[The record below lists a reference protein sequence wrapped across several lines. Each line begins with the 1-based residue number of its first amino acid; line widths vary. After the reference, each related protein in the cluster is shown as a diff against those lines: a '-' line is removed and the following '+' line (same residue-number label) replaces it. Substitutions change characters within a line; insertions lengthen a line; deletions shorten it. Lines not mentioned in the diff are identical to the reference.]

1 MSDKKRI
8 LIADHS
14 TEFFSRL
21 TTCRDSEQ
29 YTFTYVKQGDQVLER
44 AREFKPDLIILD
56 LLLPK
61 MHGIEVIRHL
71 KQDSDLATIPFII
84 TTYEV
89 MVQNYHAALDNGAAD
104 FIIKPID
111 PPSFCQKLS
120 DFFIGNLKPSKFT
133 PRHSIETKTGVSYN
147 PTPLFSTSYLKF
159 WGTRGSV
166 SVAGPEFIRHGG
178 NTSCLEVSNG
188 DDMIIVDAGTGIRPL
203 GDFIDLNRHKE
214 IHIFISHT
222 HLDHVSS
229 FPFFDPLYHE
239 GITVN
244 IYSPVSFEK
253 TTKELFT
260 ELLAYSFF
268 PVRLDQMLA
277 KVNFIDLREGD
288 RIDIGTLSIESCY
301 TYHPGPTL
309 GFKIRTP
316 HSTFGYIT
324 DNEMLIGYHDHPC
337 DIAKSDDL
345 LLPHLDL
352 IEFLQDCDMIIH
364 EAQYFPREYEQK
376 VGWGHSSIS
385 NATALFRF
393 LNSKEWFV
401 THHDPK
407 HTDVTLQIKFELHR
421 EVIKDCGLQIELRA
435 ARDGL
440 IVPL

>member
-1 MSDKKRI
+1 MSDKRRI

-14 TEFFSRL
+14 AEFFSRL
-21 TTCRDSEQ
+21 SSCSESEL
-29 YTFTYVKQGDQVLER
+29 YTLTAVKNGDEVIER
-44 AREFKPDLIILD
+44 ARAFKPDLIVID

-61 MHGIEVIRHL
+61 MHGIEVVREM
-71 KQDSDLATIPFII
+71 KKDPELAKIPFII

-89 MVQNYHAALDNGAAD
+89 MVQNYHAAMDNGAVD
-104 FIIKPID
+104 FIVKPLEARC
-111 PPSFCQKLS
+111 FCEKISAYFAGTLT
-120 DFFIGNLKPSKFT
+120 PTPFT
-133 PRHSIETKTGVSYN
+133 PRHSLDTKSGESYN

-166 SVAGPEFIRHGG
+166 SVAGPEFIRYGG

-188 DDMIIVDAGTGIRPL
+188 DDLIIIDAGTGIRPL
-203 GDFIDLNRHKE
+203 GDFLDLNRHKE

-268 PVRLDQMLA
+268 PVRLDEMHA
-277 KVNFIDLREGD
+277 KVNFHDLREGD
-288 RIDIGTLSIESCY
+288 KVTIGTLSIESCY

-316 HSTFGYIT
+316 NRTFGYIT

-337 DIAKSDDL
+337 DITKNDPL
-345 LLPHLDL
+345 LLPHLEL
-352 IEFLQDCDMIIH
+352 IEFLEDCDMLIH

-385 NATALFRF
+385 NATALLRF
-393 LNSKEWFV
+393 LKVKEWFV

-407 HTDVTLQIKFELHR
+407 HTDVTLQIKFELQR
-421 EVIKDCGLQIELRA
+421 EVLKDCGLQVELRP